1 MAGQGET
8 VLKGKRVDL
17 IGYNE
22 RLFFYTEGGETWEQ
36 VAQQS
41 CWMPESVQGQVGCTF
56 EQSDLV
62 GGVPASCREAELGDF

>member
-41 CWMPESVQGQVGCTF
+41 WWMPESVQGQVGCTF
-56 EQSDLV
+56 E
-62 GGVPASCREAELGDF
+62 